1 MLGLAL
7 EPGVPET
14 PPARWRARDEFLR
27 VRRAR
32 GGEHEEHGT
41 RCSRDAIDLADP
53 ARKTGYHRE
62 LSRSIS
68 RNFSDLLIPKELG
81 ISQPYH

>member
-32 GGEHEEHGT
+32 AGEHEEHT
-41 RCSRDAIDLADP
+41 RNSTFALRDRPRGDEIAP
-53 ARKTGYHRE
+53 AT
-62 LSRSIS
+62 
-68 RNFSDLLIPKELG
+68 P
-81 ISQPYH
+81 P

>member
-7 EPGVPET
+7 ELGVPET

-32 GGEHEEHGT
+32 GGEHEEHAELDVRAT
-41 RCSRDAIDLADP
+41 RAIDLADEIAATRP
-53 ARKTGYHRE
+53 
-62 LSRSIS
+62 
-68 RNFSDLLIPKELG
+68 
-81 ISQPYH
+81 

>member
-32 GGEHEEHGT
+32 GGEHEEHAELDV
-41 RCSRDAIDLADP
+41 RSRFARRVDLADEIAAATP
-53 ARKTGYHRE
+53 
-62 LSRSIS
+62 
-68 RNFSDLLIPKELG
+68 P
-81 ISQPYH
+81 

>member
-32 GGEHEEHGT
+32 GGEHEEHAELV
-41 RCSRDAIDLADP
+41 RASANAISS
-53 ARKTGYHRE
+53 E
-62 LSRSIS
+62 LKR
-68 RNFSDLLIPKELG
+68 
-81 ISQPYH
+81 